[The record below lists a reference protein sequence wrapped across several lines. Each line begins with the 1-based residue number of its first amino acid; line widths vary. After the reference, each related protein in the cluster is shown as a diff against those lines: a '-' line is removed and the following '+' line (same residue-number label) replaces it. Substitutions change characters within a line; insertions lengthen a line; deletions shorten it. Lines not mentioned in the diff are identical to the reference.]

1 MVSLSSGSFVLICPL
16 ASISNSAPSLV
27 SSEYVSVSPS
37 SGSVA
42 VIGLPMASPAP
53 VFSTTLSDVG
63 TPASNTGGSFT
74 SVTLMLTSMLSSHV
88 ISELPLISLLSLT
101 CTATW

>member
-27 SSEYVSVSPS
+27 SSEYASVSF

-42 VIGLPMASPAP
+42 VIGFPIASPAA
-53 VFSTTLSDVG
+53 VFSSTLRVVG
-63 TPASNTGGSFT
+63 IPALNSGGSFT
-74 SVTLMLTSMLSSHV
+74 SVTLMVTSMLSSHV
-88 ISELPLISLLSLT
+88 ISELPSISLLSLT